1 MHEDLSNQ
9 ESPELNP
16 EREAV
21 QHLRRSLKQG
31 RHWPTALLEAMALWT
46 TPQETY
52 QGRDYSYFIGGEAFD
67 WLLLA
72 ERLSQD
78 VDGLIPQ
85 TDLEELL
92 FTGRWPET
100 IDEPQLKRLL
110 GVDKHRGYL
119 NYFYGVMV
127 EEALQSATEREV
139 HKRHLSN
146 SNQYQD
152 DFSEEAFSKIYRSS
166 RSELLKQFRKEKGLR
181 AKRSMTL
188 TESREFTYWL
198 FKHRLSICDKAKVA
212 SDTRKGLQHF
222 HRIMATS
229 LPSVHSKVPR

>member
-1 MHEDLSNQ
+1 M
-9 ESPELNP
+9 
-16 EREAV
+16 
-21 QHLRRSLKQG
+21 
-31 RHWPTALLEAMALWT
+31 
-46 TPQETY
+46 
-52 QGRDYSYFIGGEAFD
+52 
-67 WLLLA
+67 
-72 ERLSQD
+72 
-78 VDGLIPQ
+78 
-85 TDLEELL
+85 L
-92 FTGRWPET
+92 FTGRWPDA
-100 IDEPQLKRLL
+100 IDEPQFKRLL

-139 HKRHLSN
+139 HKRHPSN

-152 DFSEEAFSKIYRSS
+152 DFSEEAFSKIYRAS
-166 RSELLKQFRKEKGLR
+166 RSELLKQFRKEMGLR

-222 HRIMATS
+222 HRVMATS
-229 LPSVHSKVPR
+229 RPSVHSKVPR